1 MTSPPDKLFRQ
12 GLEHYQKPAPGSAW
26 DRIESG
32 LDKKKHKSPWFKI
45 AATLLLLMVASFVIW
60 QLNEADTAVATEL
73 QEIGSRRQEAVNSRQ
88 SSVDSSQLNSIVE
101 RSRNNQLDVVKK
113 NLPVGER
120 TRAERSRS
128 SRNEPS
134 RNSLQSTVYSSE
146 RSADPAKGTAFVAGP
161 QSSVG
166 SLQSAI
172 GSSQSAVAIQ
182 KSVTSIESIQTETAE
197 PDEKRIEPAALSKVE
212 IATEISMTDNAS
224 DSKRTNIT
232 YTAEEVNA
240 KYLKKEPTTEATPE
254 KKNTSGLQK
263 VIDLALDLKNEGSVL
278 GDIREK
284 KNEWLS
290 FNIPSNK
297 RETNK

>member
-26 DRIESG
+26 ERIESG

-45 AATLLLLMVASFVIW
+45 AAGVLIVIVTSAVILQFNRTDSSTATVSIESDLVSSE
-60 QLNEADTAVATEL
+60 QLAV
-73 QEIGSRRQEAVNSRQ
+73 SSRQ
-88 SSVDSSQLNSIVE
+88 SAVDSSQLNSIVE

-113 NLPVGER
+113 NLPVV
-120 TRAERSRS
+120 ERSRS

-161 QSSVG
+161 QS
-166 SLQSAI
+166 
-172 GSSQSAVAIQ
+172 AVAIQ
-182 KSVTSIESIQTETAE
+182 KSVTPIESIQTETAE

-240 KYLKKEPTTEATPE
+240 KYLKKESTAQATPE

>member
-88 SSVDSSQLNSIVE
+88 SLVDSSQLNSIVE

-113 NLPVGER
+113 NLPVVER
-120 TRAERSRS
+120 

-172 GSSQSAVAIQ
+172 GSPQSSVAIQ
-182 KSVTSIESIQTETAE
+182 KSVT
-197 PDEKRIEPAALSKVE
+197 PDESNPSVANELGE
-212 IATEISMTDNAS
+212 INIYQAPVHQAEITNEISIAEAAS
-224 DSKRTNIT
+224 DIKRSNIT

-240 KYLKKEPTTEATPE
+240 KYLKKETATEATPE

>member
-12 GLEHYQKPAPGSAW
+12 GLEDYQKPAPGSAW
-26 DRIESG
+26 ERIESG
-32 LDKKKHKSPWFKI
+32 LDKKNHKSPWFKI

-113 NLPVGER
+113 NLPVVER
-120 TRAERSRS
+120 

-134 RNSLQSTVYSSE
+134 RNSRQSAVHS
-146 RSADPAKGTAFVAGP
+146 P

-166 SLQSAI
+166 
-172 GSSQSAVAIQ
+172 
-182 KSVTSIESIQTETAE
+182 IQTSVA
-197 PDEKRIEPAALSKVE
+197 PDESQLAAIPEADKTSTELTAVSQGE
-212 IATEISMTDNAS
+212 ITKEISIADAAS

-232 YTAEEVNA
+232 YTAEEVNE
-240 KYLKKEPTTEATPE
+240 KFLKKESTPQATPE

>member
-12 GLEHYQKPAPGSAW
+12 GLEDYQKPAPGSAW
-26 DRIESG
+26 ERIESG
-32 LDKKKHKSPWFKI
+32 LDRKRNRIPWLKVAAGLLILI
-45 AATLLLLMVASFVIW
+45 ASTTVILQFNRTDASIATVSKESDIVSSE
-60 QLNEADTAVATEL
+60 QLAV
-73 QEIGSRRQEAVNSRQ
+73 SSRQ
-88 SSVDSSQLNSIVE
+88 SAVDNSQLNSIVE
-101 RSRNNQLDVVKK
+101 RSRNNQPDLLGED
-113 NLPVGER
+113 LPVGER

-134 RNSLQSTVYSSE
+134 RS
-146 RSADPAKGTAFVAGP
+146 
-161 QSSVG
+161 
-166 SLQSAI
+166 SLQSAVR
-172 GSSQSAVAIQ
+172 SPQSAVAIQ
-182 KSVTSIESIQTETAE
+182 KSVSSIESIQNETAE

-212 IATEISMTDNAS
+212 ITTEISMTDNAS

-240 KYLKKEPTTEATPE
+240 KYLKKESTGQATPE

-290 FNIPSNK
+290 INIPSNK

>member
-12 GLEHYQKPAPGSAW
+12 GLEQYQKPAPGSAW
-26 DRIESG
+26 ERIESG

-60 QLNEADTAVATEL
+60 QLNEADTAVATISKESSSGKL
-73 QEIGSRRQEAVNSRQ
+73 TTDTISLVATEESKYKIRESSGVSREAFFNHEASDVRREGIARRQASPVIREAVGNREA
-88 SSVDSSQLNSIVE
+88 SIVRRE
-101 RSRNNQLDVVKK
+101 VINGRK
-113 NLPVGER
+113 
-120 TRAERSRS
+120 S
-128 SRNEPS
+128 SR
-134 RNSLQSTVYSSE
+134 LQPPV
-146 RSADPAKGTAFVAGP
+146 
-161 QSSVG
+161 
-166 SLQSAI
+166 L
-172 GSSQSAVAIQ
+172 SSQSAVAIQ
-182 KSVTSIESIQTETAE
+182 KSVTPIESIQTETAE
-197 PDEKRIEPAALSKVE
+197 PDEKRIEPAGLSKVE
-212 IATEISMTDNAS
+212 ITTEISMTDNAS

-240 KYLKKEPTTEATPE
+240 KYLKKESTTQATPE

>member
-60 QLNEADTAVATEL
+60 QLNEADTAVATISKESSSGKL
-73 QEIGSRRQEAVNSRQ
+73 TTDTISLVATEESKYKIRESSDVRREASGVRREAVGNREA
-88 SSVDSSQLNSIVE
+88 SIV
-101 RSRNNQLDVVKK
+101 SREVINGRK
-113 NLPVGER
+113 
-120 TRAERSRS
+120 S
-128 SRNEPS
+128 SR
-134 RNSLQSTVYSSE
+134 LQPPV
-146 RSADPAKGTAFVAGP
+146 
-161 QSSVG
+161 
-166 SLQSAI
+166 L
-172 GSSQSAVAIQ
+172 SSQSAVAIQ
-182 KSVTSIESIQTETAE
+182 TSVAPDESHMIGAPEPNKTSIELTSPSQ
-197 PDEKRIEPAALSKVE
+197 VE
-212 IATEISMTDNAS
+212 ITNEISTTEVAS
-224 DSKRTNIT
+224 DSKRTSIT
-232 YTAEEVNA
+232 YTADEVNE
-240 KYLKKEPTTEATPE
+240 KFLKKESTPQATPE

>member
-1 MTSPPDKLFRQ
+1 MTSPPDKLFRD
-12 GLEHYQKPAPGSAW
+12 GLEHHHKAAPASAW

-101 RSRNNQLDVVKK
+101 RSRNNQLDIVQK

-134 RNSLQSTVYSSE
+134 RNSRQSAVFSRQSAVYSPQSTVYH
-146 RSADPAKGTAFVAGP
+146 
-161 QSSVG
+161 Q
-166 SLQSAI
+166 
-172 GSSQSAVAIQ
+172 QSAVYSPQSADSSEKALAPNESQLAVTNQPVELSIEP
-182 KSVTSIESIQTETAE
+182 TSITREDITNEIFIA
-197 PDEKRIEPAALSKVE
+197 DE
-212 IATEISMTDNAS
+212 AT
-224 DSKRTNIT
+224 DSKRTNIM

-240 KYLKKEPTTEATPE
+240 KYLKKESTAQATLE

-263 VIDLALDLKNEGSVL
+263 VIDLALDLKNEGSVF

>member
-12 GLEHYQKPAPGSAW
+12 GLEDYHKPAPGSAW
-26 DRIESG
+26 ERIESG
-32 LDKKKHKSPWFKI
+32 LDRKRNRIPWLKI
-45 AATLLLLMVASFVIW
+45 AAGLLILIASTTVILQFNRTDTSIATVSKESGPVSSQQSAVSSQQSTDGNQESVLLREASGVRREAFV
-60 QLNEADTAVATEL
+60 NREASDVRRESVGNREASIV
-73 QEIGSRRQEAVNSRQ
+73 RRQVINGR
-88 SSVDSSQLNSIVE
+88 
-101 RSRNNQLDVVKK
+101 K
-113 NLPVGER
+113 
-120 TRAERSRS
+120 S
-128 SRNEPS
+128 SR
-134 RNSLQSTVYSSE
+134 LQPPV
-146 RSADPAKGTAFVAGP
+146 
-161 QSSVG
+161 
-166 SLQSAI
+166 L
-172 GSSQSAVAIQ
+172 SSQSAVAIQ
-182 KSVTSIESIQTETAE
+182 KSVTPIESIQTETAE

-212 IATEISMTDNAS
+212 ITTEISMTDNAS

-240 KYLKKEPTTEATPE
+240 KYLKKESTAEATPE

>member
-26 DRIESG
+26 ERIESG

-45 AATLLLLMVASFVIW
+45 AAGVLIVIVTSAVILQFNRTDSSTATVSIESDLVSTE
-60 QLNEADTAVATEL
+60 QLAV
-73 QEIGSRRQEAVNSRQ
+73 SSRQ
-88 SSVDSSQLNSIVE
+88 SAVDSSQLNSIVE
-101 RSRNNQLDVVKK
+101 RSRNNQLDVVNK
-113 NLPVGER
+113 NPPVVER
-120 TRAERSRS
+120 

-134 RNSLQSTVYSSE
+134 RNSLQSPVTSHQLAVSSQ
-146 RSADPAKGTAFVAGP
+146 
-161 QSSVG
+161 QSSA
-166 SLQSAI
+166 STYKSNTPDE
-172 GSSQSAVAIQ
+172 SQMAATPEAD
-182 KSVTSIESIQTETAE
+182 KTSIELTS
-197 PDEKRIEPAALSKVE
+197 LSQVE
-212 IATEISMTDNAS
+212 ITNEISTTKVAS

-240 KYLKKEPTTEATPE
+240 KYLKKESTTEATPE

>member
-12 GLEHYQKPAPGSAW
+12 GLEDYQKPAPGSAW
-26 DRIESG
+26 ERIESG

-113 NLPVGER
+113 NLPVVER
-120 TRAERSRS
+120 

-134 RNSLQSTVYSSE
+134 RNSLQSPVTSHQLAVSSQ
-146 RSADPAKGTAFVAGP
+146 
-161 QSSVG
+161 QSSA
-166 SLQSAI
+166 STYKSNTPDE
-172 GSSQSAVAIQ
+172 SQMAATPEAD
-182 KSVTSIESIQTETAE
+182 KTSIELTS
-197 PDEKRIEPAALSKVE
+197 LSQVE
-212 IATEISMTDNAS
+212 ITNEISTTKVAS

-232 YTAEEVNA
+232 YSAEEVNA
-240 KYLKKEPTTEATPE
+240 KYLKKESTTQATPE